1 MSRSRRT
8 RRGRRARPSPPAAP
22 AAGSSA
28 QSATGER
35 AAFAAPP
42 VAARPVVRSRR
53 TTYPHIGGEL
63 MRVLTVSIAS
73 FGLLVLLIAVDRLR

>member
-8 RRGRRARPSPPAAP
+8 RRGRRAGPRAPAAP
-22 AAGSSA
+22 AAESA
-28 QSATGER
+28 AESQAPER
-35 AAFAAPP
+35 AAPAAAPVTASP
-42 VAARPVVRSRR
+42 VPRARR

-63 MRVLTVSIAS
+63 VRVLTVSIVS